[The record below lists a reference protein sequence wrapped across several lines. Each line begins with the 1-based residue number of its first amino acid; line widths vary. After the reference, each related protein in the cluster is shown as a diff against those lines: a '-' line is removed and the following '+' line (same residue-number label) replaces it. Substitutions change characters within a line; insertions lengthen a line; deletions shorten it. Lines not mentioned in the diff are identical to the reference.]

1 MNRSIKYYCLF
12 ALFLMCITSS
22 FSQIETSKWKA
33 LIALGVN
40 SPSQSGFVESFEA
53 NSLNFPTIN
62 LGVQRMFTQ
71 QVGAKLDFGYNRFT
85 STNNSPEFKIN
96 YSRINAQLVYDATR
110 NLTFLPINMG
120 VVAHAGPGYSIVK
133 PLSGY
138 SENKTSYLNAMTGI
152 EVHYGVSKTVSVF
165 VDGSYV
171 LGFAKDFDP
180 ITDGYGS
187 FNGNLFT
194 ATIGISVSLSGCT
207 YCN

>member
-1 MNRSIKYYCLF
+1 V
-12 ALFLMCITSS
+12 CITSS

-33 LIALGVN
+33 LIALGIN
-40 SPSQSGFVESFEA
+40 SPSQNGFVEDFEA
-53 NSLNFPTIN
+53 NSTNFPTIN

-71 QVGAKLDFGYNRFT
+71 QVGAKLDFGYNRFD
-85 STNNSPEFKIN
+85 SADNSPEFKIN
-96 YSRINAQLVYDATR
+96 YTRINAQLVFDATR
-110 NLTFLPINMG
+110 NLMFLPINMG

-138 SENKTSYLNAMTGI
+138 SENKLSYLNAMAGLEI
-152 EVHYGVSKTVSVF
+152 HYGVSKTVSVF

-187 FNGNLFT
+187 FNSDLFT
-194 ATIGISVSLSGCT
+194 ATIGISISLSGCT